1 MLKFVDLF
9 SGIGGFHLAALK
21 IKTKPFQLA
30 GFSEV
35 DPQCIKIYKHA
46 FGLSNKVSFGDIR
59 ELVSGN
65 KNEWGL
71 PQFDFCFAGFPCQ
84 PFSNVGKRL
93 GLKDNRSNVFYDLVR
108 VINYYKPLYF
118 VFENVEKIKTIE
130 NGRVLH
136 AIIKQLQAAGY
147 KVDIQ
152 SLSAENYGLPHQ
164 RKRLFFYGRRKKSG
178 FKTNDLQVPAQ
189 QSLLQAEYPS
199 TWHLLEKSMPKNH
212 IVPNGS
218 RRTIFTPNSKW
229 MGDLEIDRAIA
240 RPLCATMGKW
250 HRANQDNYYSE
261 EYVFSKNGKKP
272 QNINLLKD
280 NIRRIT
286 LLEALRLQG
295 FPDSYINIYNDLKI
309 AATPAYKTIGNAV
322 PVNLASVVIDNLLN
336 E

>member
-1 MLKFVDLF
+1 VIKFADLF
-9 SGIGGFHLAALK
+9 SGIGGFHLAATE
-21 IKTKPFQLA
+21 IKTHKLQLA
-30 GFSEV
+30 GFSEI
-35 DPQCIKIYKHA
+35 DPNCIKIYKKA
-46 FGLSNKVSFGDIR
+46 FGLFNGVSFGDIR
-59 ELVSGN
+59 DLVSG
-65 KNEWGL
+65 KQNEWGL
-71 PQFDFCFAGFPCQ
+71 PQFDLCFAGFPCQ

-93 GLKDNRSNVFYDLVR
+93 GLEDNRSNVFFDLVR
-108 VINYYKPLYF
+108 AINYYKPRYF

-130 NGRVLH
+130 KGRVLYE
-136 AIIKQLQAAGY
+136 IIKRLEKAGY

-164 RKRLFFYGRRKKSG
+164 RKRLFFCGRRKKRGS
-178 FKTNDLQVPAQ
+178 KTRKLQVPAP
-189 QSLLQAEYPS
+189 QSLFQAQYPS
-199 TWHLLEKSMPKNH
+199 TWHLLEKTMPKNH

-218 RRTIFTPNSKW
+218 RHTIFTRNSKW

-250 HRANQDNYYSE
+250 HRANQDNYFSE
-261 EYVFSKNGKKP
+261 KYVFSKNGKKP
-272 QNINLLKD
+272 QNIDFFKD

-295 FPDSYINIYNDLKI
+295 FPDMFVNIYRELKI

-322 PVNLASVVIDNLLN
+322 PVNLASVVLDNLLN